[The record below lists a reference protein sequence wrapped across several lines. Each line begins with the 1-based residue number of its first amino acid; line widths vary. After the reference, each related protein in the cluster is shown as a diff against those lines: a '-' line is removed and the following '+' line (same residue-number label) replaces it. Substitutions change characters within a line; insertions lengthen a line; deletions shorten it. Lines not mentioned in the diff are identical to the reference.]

1 MIRRLAAWWRRTLD
15 REMHGRAKAAVLDSW
30 RRELAWTE
38 RELHAH
44 TAAVWH
50 IDGGDT
56 IRVAAELRTE
66 HLHERQHDLRAL
78 IAEHA

>member
-1 MIRRLAAWWRRTLD
+1 MIHRLAAWWRRLLD
-15 REMHGRAKAAVLDSW
+15 RETHGRTKAAVLDSW

-50 IDGGDT
+50 IDGDT
-56 IRVAAELRTE
+56 IHIAAETRTE
-66 HLHERQHDLRAL
+66 HLHERMRDLRAL
-78 IAEHA
+78 LSEHA